1 MSDSVSRLL
10 AERERLDHGL
20 PTTLLVSLTGH
31 FALAGLA
38 LFLPLLLPHEP
49 TIRIQEGFAAV
60 LPRGGGGTPEPQP
73 PGGAARAEAGAQA
86 GGVGRSRRRRP

>member
-20 PTTLLVSLTGH
+20 PTTLLASLTGH

-49 TIRIQEGFAAV
+49 TIRI
-60 LPRGGGGTPEPQP
+60 R
-73 PGGAARAEAGAQA
+73 
-86 GGVGRSRRRRP
+86 